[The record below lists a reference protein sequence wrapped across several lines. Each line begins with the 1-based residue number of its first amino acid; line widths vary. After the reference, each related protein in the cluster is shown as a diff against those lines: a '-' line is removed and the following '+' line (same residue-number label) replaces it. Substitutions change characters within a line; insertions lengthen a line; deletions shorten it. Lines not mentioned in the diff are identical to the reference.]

1 MRTRYEKVVKTPC
14 PACQSPLLELVSFCC
29 CMEVYMS
36 CRKCGEKHTLPIQEG
51 WKLLENP
58 HVSGGFDALWQHEP
72 TCKDPMGY
80 NLKKLPDEEYQ
91 AFLKL
96 MEENGYTEVKGTQL
110 GFVGNKQV
118 FDPPIQ
124 L

>member
-1 MRTRYEKVVKTPC
+1 MHEKVIKAPC
-14 PACQSPLLELVSFCC
+14 SSCQSPLIEMVSFCC
-29 CMEVYMS
+29 CDEVYLT
-36 CRKCGEKHTLPIQEG
+36 CRKCGIKSTLPIEEG

-72 TCKDPMGY
+72 TCKDPLGY
-80 NLKKLPDEEYQ
+80 NVKKLPDEEFL
-91 AFLKL
+91 AFQKL
-96 MEENGYTEVKGTQL
+96 MKENGYSEVAGAQI
-110 GFVGNKQV
+110 GFVGNVQV